1 MKPRID
7 LTGSQIGR
15 LTALSSMSQRGRGTM
30 WLCRCECGRE
40 VVVARKELR
49 NGDTR
54 SCGCLRIDRNV
65 ERFVKH
71 GHARGRTLTPTL
83 STFRNMHR
91 RCSDRGSTQWP
102 WYGARGIKVCKRWE
116 SFENFLEDMGERP
129 SGLTI
134 ERIDNDGDYE
144 PGNCRWAT
152 RKEQANNRSK
162 PCRHELERPGDY
174 PEAST

>member
-1 MKPRID
+1 
-7 LTGSQIGR
+7 
-15 LTALSSMSQRGRGTM
+15 M

-174 PEAST
+174 PEASA